1 MQLACALAS
10 AKFIVTITYWEAVNI
25 AIKESKELPKI
36 EDFLP
41 RVKEEWLKVSSKL
54 FLPNEKRKT
63 LFKGLSFVHFCPK
76 QYFTYVLLITAAGN
90 KIY

>member
-1 MQLACALAS
+1 VQLACALAS
-10 AKFIVTITYWEAVNI
+10 AKSIVTITYWEAVNI
-25 AIKESKELPKI
+25 AIKDFKELPKI

-41 RVKEEWLKVSSKL
+41 QVKEEWLKVCSKL

-76 QYFTYVLLITAAGN
+76 QYFAYVLLINAAGN